1 MTINTLTAGAAVTP
15 TVIKTCIS
23 HYANRKP
30 RRQKPTA
37 HISYDEG
44 LHLMRTFLLYA
55 SHHTVEDLQSFT
67 AQWVPSPSWVRTE
80 SVTITTDHVSKAAK
94 TITAQLGPT
103 GIEQVGGTQWWQ
115 WRPKGADLKAEWV
128 EMRAHY
134 NELKRQG
141 TKSRRIMLYI
151 HGGAYFFGS
160 VDVHRYQLQRH
171 ARKLKARV
179 FAPRYRLAPQFP
191 FPCGLQDCL
200 AAYFYLLSI
209 HDPTE
214 IILAGDSAGGGM
226 VVSILCILRDQGL
239 PLPAGAVLISP
250 WVDLTHSFPSLSG
263 SAEFDY
269 IPPYGFMQKPSTSW
283 PPPNDEELATISR
296 LAKGK
301 DVPLKNKEDG
311 PSTSV
316 PIKDDGNVEP
326 GPQLPLSMELDG
338 KRVVLRDQIQ
348 MYTTNQL
355 LAHPLVS
362 PVLQPSLGGLP
373 PVLILT
379 GGGEIL
385 RDEQIYLAHK
395 MANPSKFPL
404 GSIYKARYDPDGAL
418 LAKYK
423 PTPVQLQVWEDLCHV
438 APTLSFTR
446 PAKFMYRSVAQ
457 FGAWVLAKAQK
468 RAIEIMDDDNISV
481 ISSQTD
487 NNSLPDTDADSS
499 STGAAKAKLDLNKV
513 TGSVGRAGD
522 PIPPFENN
530 MIRQRI
536 DRHGKIYPLAEPH
549 ELPALQMHP
558 DQVGVV
564 KPGPVRKWLEAKQ
577 TWDTKY
583 ARVRTKVQKERVAAL
598 SSGKIKGFEAGEH
611 PPPCALASRRT
622 DKDLFVKKKRKSYG
636 LAMWSMW
643 GSKHDES
650 VLKREEEAVQLE
662 KSEDKR
668 LGRER
673 EDGVTPTIVEGEQ
686 SSTRWRRSN
695 SGGRS
700 ASAKRQTSQS
710 NTRGRRRTISVTDRG
725 QAEGRNVPP
734 VVLPSDPARSK
745 ELPATAG
752 NEHSAQ
758 DGHIASPE
766 SSLLSA
772 GFIPKFKTA
781 VHLRDDSGG
790 QHTPVLSDAASTMTG
805 RSGFVA
811 DDASTR
817 AVFAA
822 PGISK
827 SVDSQEVEK
836 AKPSSPAT
844 NTRPGSP
851 LANETRSF
859 VSGSEEFNEGVASI
873 HLGSELGSVTA
884 GRFHTGAHGND
895 TPRSQRSLERLQS
908 HQRDE
913 GMGRLAP
920 LRSPS
925 STAIVKAEGV
935 VGVVEDTEYSR
946 KEGVEDYEMK
956 EGMIEKEK
964 DINGVGLPRSSAPGS
979 KGPPPTIPRAQRGL
993 PQKRPL
999 RHVRHTIAVSS
1010 AKGGVGKS
1018 TLAAN
1023 LALSFSRHGLR
1034 TGILDTDIFGPS
1046 VPTLL
1051 GLADAGEPN
1060 LTPQNML
1067 VPLTSY
1073 GLKSM
1078 SMGYLLPSESAP
1090 VAWRGLMVM
1099 KALQQLLHEVDWSP
1113 GLDVLVLD
1121 LPPGTGDV
1129 QLTIGQQVEM
1139 SGAVIVSTPQDIAL
1153 KDAVKGVQMF
1163 RKMNIDVLGMV
1174 QNMSVFVCPHCHQE
1188 TKIFAAN
1195 DTGLSGAE
1203 AKAAELGVDFLG
1215 DVPLDAR
1222 ICADADR
1229 GMPTVVAE
1237 EAAGVKVNSG
1247 YYEHIAEKVARKIG
1261 LGWQ

>member
-1 MTINTLTAGAAVTP
+1 MPINTLTAGAAVTP

-30 RRQKPTA
+30 RRQRPTA

-44 LHLMRTFLLYA
+44 LHLMRAFLHYA

-80 SVTITTDHVSKAAK
+80 GVTITGDHVSKAAK
-94 TITAQLGPT
+94 TLRDQLGET
-103 GIEQVGGTQWWQ
+103 GIAEVGGTQWWQ

-134 NELKRQG
+134 NEHKRQG

-171 ARKLKARV
+171 ARKLQARV

-209 HDPTE
+209 HDPSE

-239 PLPAGAVLISP
+239 PLPAGAILISP

-283 PPPNDEELATISR
+283 PPPNDEEIATISK

-301 DVPLKNKEDG
+301 NMSLKNIEDE
-311 PSTSV
+311 PSTSASI
-316 PIKDDGNVEP
+316 PTKDDGDVEP
-326 GPQLPLSMELDG
+326 GHQLPLSMELDG

-355 LAHPLVS
+355 IAHPLVS

-373 PVLILT
+373 PILILT
-379 GGGEIL
+379 GGEEIL

-404 GSIYKARYDPDGAL
+404 GSIYKARYDPDGTI

-481 ISSQTD
+481 ISSLSD
-487 NNSLPDTDADSS
+487 DSS
-499 STGAAKAKLDLNKV
+499 RTNTDVKSSDSSAAKANLDPNKA

-536 DRHGKIYPLAEPH
+536 DRHGRIYPLAEPQ

-564 KPGPVRKWLEAKQ
+564 KPGPVREWLAAKKI
-577 TWDTKY
+577 WDTKY
-583 ARVRTKVQKERVAAL
+583 ASTRSRVQKERVRAL
-598 SSGKIKGFEAGEH
+598 SSGKIKAFEPGEH

-622 DKDLFVKKKRKSYG
+622 DKDLIVKKQKRSYG

-650 VLKREEEAVQLE
+650 VLKREEEAVEAE
-662 KSEDKR
+662 KSEDKL
-668 LGRER
+668 LGREG
-673 EDGVTPTIVEGEQ
+673 EGGTSPADVDGER
-686 SSTRWRRSN
+686 SSTRWRSHSMKRSL
-695 SGGRS
+695 
-700 ASAKRQTSQS
+700 SAKRTASES
-710 NTRGRRRTISVTDRG
+710 KTRGRKRTISVTDRG
-725 QAEGRNVPP
+725 QAEGRYVPP
-734 VVLPSDPARSK
+734 VVIPSGPPSSA
-745 ELPATAG
+745 ELLNTAG
-752 NEHSAQ
+752 DQRSAPS
-758 DGHIASPE
+758 GHIASPE

-781 VHLRDDSGG
+781 THLRDDSGG
-790 QHTPVLSDAASTMTG
+790 QHGSVMSDAASTMTG
-805 RSGFVA
+805 RSGIAA

-817 AVFAA
+817 AVFAVS
-822 PGISK
+822 GISK
-827 SVDSQEVEK
+827 SLDSQEMER
-836 AKPSSPAT
+836 AKSSSPGP

-859 VSGSEEFNEGVASI
+859 ISGSEDFDEGAASI
-873 HLGSELGSVTA
+873 NVGVDRGTIIP
-884 GRFHTGAHGND
+884 GRARIGPFGND
-895 TPRSQRSLERLQS
+895 TPRSHRSLERLQS

-913 GMGRLAP
+913 GMDRLAP

-935 VGVVEDTEYSR
+935 VG
-946 KEGVEDYEMK
+946 
-956 EGMIEKEK
+956 
-964 DINGVGLPRSSAPGS
+964 
-979 KGPPPTIPRAQRGL
+979 
-993 PQKRPL
+993 
-999 RHVRHTIAVSS
+999 
-1010 AKGGVGKS
+1010 
-1018 TLAAN
+1018 
-1023 LALSFSRHGLR
+1023 
-1034 TGILDTDIFGPS
+1034 
-1046 VPTLL
+1046 
-1051 GLADAGEPN
+1051 
-1060 LTPQNML
+1060 
-1067 VPLTSY
+1067 
-1073 GLKSM
+1073 
-1078 SMGYLLPSESAP
+1078 
-1090 VAWRGLMVM
+1090 MVDN
-1099 KALQQLLHEVDWSP
+1099 AEH
-1113 GLDVLVLD
+1113 
-1121 LPPGTGDV
+1121 PGTGAVEDRESEEDQADKKKEVNGIGKEEAVSV
-1129 QLTIGQQVEM
+1129 QEGSV
-1139 SGAVIVSTPQDIAL
+1139 GRHVDGVITERP
-1153 KDAVKGVQMF
+1153 
-1163 RKMNIDVLGMV
+1163 KMYERT
-1174 QNMSVFVCPHCHQE
+1174 E
-1188 TKIFAAN
+1188 TKFQTAME
-1195 DTGLSGAE
+1195 S
-1203 AKAAELGVDFLG
+1203 
-1215 DVPLDAR
+1215 P
-1222 ICADADR
+1222 
-1229 GMPTVVAE
+1229 
-1237 EAAGVKVNSG
+1237 S
-1247 YYEHIAEKVARKIG
+1247 
-1261 LGWQ
+1261 

>member
-1 MTINTLTAGAAVTP
+1 MTINTLTAGVAVTP

-44 LHLMRTFLLYA
+44 LHLMRTFLLFA
-55 SHHTVEDLQSFT
+55 SHHTVEDIQSFT

-103 GIEQVGGTQWWQ
+103 GVEEVGGTQWWQ
-115 WRPKGADLKAEWV
+115 WRPRGAELKAEWV

-134 NELKRQG
+134 NEHKRQG
-141 TKSRRIMLYI
+141 TKSRRIMLYV

-209 HDPTE
+209 HDPSE

-226 VVSILCILRDQGL
+226 VVSMLCILRDQGL

-269 IPPYGFMQKPSTSW
+269 IPPCGFMQKPSTSW
-283 PPPNDEELATISR
+283 PPPNDTELATIGK

-301 DVPLKNKEDG
+301 DASPKNKADD

-316 PIKDDGNVEP
+316 PIKDDGDVEP
-326 GPQLPLSMELDG
+326 GHQLPLSMELDG

-373 PVLILT
+373 PILILT

-395 MANPSKFPL
+395 MANPSQYPL
-404 GSIYKARYDPDGAL
+404 GSIYKARYDPDGTIL
-418 LAKYK
+418 TKYK

-468 RAIEIMDDDNISV
+468 RAIEIMDDDNISI
-481 ISSQTD
+481 ISSQSD
-487 NNSLPDTDADSS
+487 NNSAPDTDVDSS
-499 STGAAKAKLDLNKV
+499 TNSAAKAKLDLNKA

-530 MIRQRI
+530 MIRQRV
-536 DRHGKIYPLAEPH
+536 DRHGRIYPLAEPH
-549 ELPALQMHP
+549 ELPALQMDP

-564 KPGPVRKWLEAKQ
+564 KPGPVRKWLAAKKV
-577 TWDTKY
+577 WDTKY
-583 ARVRTKVQKERVAAL
+583 AGTRNRVQKERVKAL

-611 PPPCALASRRT
+611 PPPCALAGRRT
-622 DKDLFVKKKRKSYG
+622 DKDLLVKKKRKSYG

-650 VLKREEEAVQLE
+650 ALKREEEAVE
-662 KSEDKR
+662 MEETEEKR
-668 LGRER
+668 LGER
-673 EDGVTPTIVEGEQ
+673 EDGATPAAVEGEQ
-686 SSTRWRRSN
+686 SSTRWRRSH
-695 SGGRS
+695 SARRS
-700 ASAKRQTSQS
+700 MSAKRPASQS
-710 NTRGRRRTISVTDRG
+710 KTRGRKRTISVTDRG
-725 QAEGRNVPP
+725 QAEGRSVPP
-734 VVLPSDPARSK
+734 VVIPSEPARST
-745 ELPATAG
+745 ELQDAARDQQ
-752 NEHSAQ
+752 SAQ
-758 DGHIASPE
+758 DGHMASPE

-781 VHLRDDSGG
+781 AHLRDDSGG
-790 QHTPVLSDAASTMTG
+790 QHTPVMSDAASAMTG
-805 RSGFVA
+805 RSGIMA

-817 AVFAA
+817 AVFAV

-827 SVDSQEVEK
+827 TVDSQEVEK
-836 AKPSSPAT
+836 ARSSSPAT

-851 LANETRSF
+851 LVNEAGSF
-859 VSGSEEFNEGVASI
+859 VSGSEDFNEGVASI
-873 HLGSELGSVTA
+873 NLGSELGAITR
-884 GRFHTGAHGND
+884 GRSHAAAYGND
-895 TPRSQRSLERLQS
+895 TPRSHRSLERLHG

-935 VGVVEDTEYSR
+935 VGVVDNTEHAE
-946 KEGVEDYEMK
+946 KEGVEDHESK
-956 EGMIEKEK
+956 EGLIEKEK
-964 DINGVGLPRSSAPGS
+964 DMNGLVNEEEANTQEESEARQVDGDA
-979 KGPPPTIPRAQRGL
+979 TE
-993 PQKRPL
+993 RP
-999 RHVRHTIAVSS
+999 
-1010 AKGGVGKS
+1010 KMYE
-1018 TLAAN
+1018 
-1023 LALSFSRHGLR
+1023 R
-1034 TGILDTDIFGPS
+1034 T
-1046 VPTLL
+1046 
-1051 GLADAGEPN
+1051 
-1060 LTPQNML
+1060 
-1067 VPLTSY
+1067 
-1073 GLKSM
+1073 
-1078 SMGYLLPSESAP
+1078 
-1090 VAWRGLMVM
+1090 
-1099 KALQQLLHEVDWSP
+1099 
-1113 GLDVLVLD
+1113 
-1121 LPPGTGDV
+1121 
-1129 QLTIGQQVEM
+1129 
-1139 SGAVIVSTPQDIAL
+1139 
-1153 KDAVKGVQMF
+1153 
-1163 RKMNIDVLGMV
+1163 
-1174 QNMSVFVCPHCHQE
+1174 E
-1188 TKIFAAN
+1188 TKFQTA
-1195 DTGLSGAE
+1195 LES
-1203 AKAAELGVDFLG
+1203 
-1215 DVPLDAR
+1215 P
-1222 ICADADR
+1222 
-1229 GMPTVVAE
+1229 
-1237 EAAGVKVNSG
+1237 S
-1247 YYEHIAEKVARKIG
+1247 
-1261 LGWQ
+1261 

>member
-1 MTINTLTAGAAVTP
+1 MTINTFTAGAAVTP

-44 LHLMRTFLLYA
+44 LHLMRTFLHYA

-80 SVTITTDHVSKAAK
+80 NVTITADHVSKAAK
-94 TITAQLGPT
+94 TIAEQLGPA

-134 NELKRQG
+134 NEHKREG

-171 ARKLKARV
+171 ARKLRARV

-209 HDPTE
+209 HDPSE
-214 IILAGDSAGGGM
+214 IVLAGDSAGGGM
-226 VVSILCILRDQGL
+226 VVSILCILRDQEL

-269 IPPYGFMQKPSTSW
+269 IPSYGFMQKPSTSW
-283 PPPNDEELATISR
+283 PPPNDEEIAAISR

-301 DVPLKNKEDG
+301 DLSLKEDG
-311 PSTSV
+311 EADASMSV
-316 PIKDDGNVEP
+316 PVKDDGDIEP

-395 MANPSKFPL
+395 MADPSKFPL
-404 GSIYKARYDPDGAL
+404 GSIYNSRYDPDGTIV
-418 LAKYK
+418 AKYK

-468 RAIEIMDDDNISV
+468 RAIEIMDDDDISI
-481 ISSQTD
+481 ISSQSDDNSPADTD
-487 NNSLPDTDADSS
+487 VESSNNS
-499 STGAAKAKLDLNKV
+499 AAKTNLDPNKII
-513 TGSVGRAGD
+513 GSVGRAGD

-530 MIRQRI
+530 MIRQRV
-536 DRHGKIYPLAEPH
+536 DRHGRIYPLAEPG
-549 ELPALQMHP
+549 ELPALQMPP

-564 KPGPVRKWLEAKQ
+564 KPGPVRNWLAAKKI
-577 TWDTKY
+577 WDTKY
-583 ARVRTKVQKERVAAL
+583 ARARSRVQKERVRAL
-598 SSGKIKGFEAGEH
+598 SSGKIKGFGAGEH

-622 DKDLFVKKKRKSYG
+622 DKDLWAKKKRKSYG

-650 VLKREEEAVQLE
+650 ALKREEEAVEME

-673 EDGVTPTIVEGEQ
+673 EEGATPAAVEGEQ
-686 SSTRWRRSN
+686 AVIRSRRSF
-695 SGGRS
+695 SGRRS
-700 ASAKRQTSQS
+700 MSAKRRASAS
-710 NTRGRRRTISVTDRG
+710 KTRGRKRTISVTDRG

-734 VVLPSDPARSK
+734 VVIPSDLTSTT
-745 ELPATAG
+745 ELADTAG
-752 NEHSAQ
+752 NQQSAQ
-758 DGHIASPE
+758 DRHTASPE

-781 VHLRDDSGG
+781 AHLRDDSGG
-790 QHTPVLSDAASTMTG
+790 QHGPVLSDAASTMTG
-805 RSGFVA
+805 RSGMVA

-836 AKPSSPAT
+836 AKSTSPAT

-851 LANETRSF
+851 LANEARSF
-859 VSGSEEFNEGVASI
+859 VSGSEDFNEGVASI
-873 HLGSELGSVTA
+873 NLDAEPGTNIS
-884 GRFHTGAHGND
+884 GRAHPGAFGND

-913 GMGRLAP
+913 GMDRLAP

-935 VGVVEDTEYSR
+935 VGVVDTAEPAE
-946 KEGVEDYEMK
+946 KERVEDYERK
-956 EGMIEKEK
+956 EEQIEKEK
-964 DINGVGLPRSSAPGS
+964 DINGVVNEEG
-979 KGPPPTIPRAQRGL
+979 
-993 PQKRPL
+993 
-999 RHVRHTIAVSS
+999 
-1010 AKGGVGKS
+1010 
-1018 TLAAN
+1018 AN
-1023 LALSFSRHGLR
+1023 KQ
-1034 TGILDTDIFGPS
+1034 I
-1046 VPTLL
+1046 
-1051 GLADAGEPN
+1051 
-1060 LTPQNML
+1060 
-1067 VPLTSY
+1067 Y
-1073 GLKSM
+1073 
-1078 SMGYLLPSESAP
+1078 SEE
-1090 VAWRGLMVM
+1090 
-1099 KALQQLLHEVDWSP
+1099 QQLD
-1113 GLDVLVLD
+1113 
-1121 LPPGTGDV
+1121 GD
-1129 QLTIGQQVEM
+1129 TTER
-1139 SGAVIVSTPQDIAL
+1139 P
-1153 KDAVKGVQMF
+1153 
-1163 RKMNIDVLGMV
+1163 KMYDRAESKF
-1174 QNMSVFVCPHCHQE
+1174 QTAQE
-1188 TKIFAAN
+1188 TP
-1195 DTGLSGAE
+1195 S
-1203 AKAAELGVDFLG
+1203 
-1215 DVPLDAR
+1215 
-1222 ICADADR
+1222 
-1229 GMPTVVAE
+1229 
-1237 EAAGVKVNSG
+1237 
-1247 YYEHIAEKVARKIG
+1247 
-1261 LGWQ
+1261 